1 MKLAAAAARSSS
13 AMPAR
18 TSSGSGIDSAFDGP
32 TQSIARWMGPLL
44 FVVVEV
50 ESLPPDDAL
59 APPLE
64 REPPLLLLE
73 PPEDEPPVAPPGG
86 SPREPLPRSWR
97 IAAKRAR
104 WMSPGAPE

>member
-18 TSSGSGIDSAFDGP
+18 TSSGSGIDSALDGP
-32 TQSIARWMGPLL
+32 TQSIARWIGPLL
-44 FVVVEV
+44 FVVVV
-50 ESLPPDDAL
+50 ESLPPDDAV
-59 APPLE
+59 APPLDE
-64 REPPLLLLE
+64 EPPLLLLE

-97 IAAKRAR
+97 IAAK
-104 WMSPGAPE
+104 